1 MTDQQ
6 TTDCPPDP
14 DKDPIGAWAWLVED
28 AGDRRFLD
36 AKLRA
41 EFGRRDAEI
50 ERLRG
55 YLNTLLGMAGGLAD
69 HAEMQALI
77 EEALADG

>member
-1 MTDQQ
+1 MSERQ
-6 TTDCPPDP
+6 TTDYPPDP

-50 ERLRG
+50 ARLQTVIRVNALRWAPHLTHTEIDEVIRG
-55 YLNTLLGMAGGLAD
+55 K
-69 HAEMQALI
+69 
-77 EEALADG
+77 